1 MLTASLLLLGL
12 VLLAMG
18 LAERHVRL
26 LPLSA
31 SLVYLAV
38 GWAAASIGTVLAEV
52 DPLEQAPWLLPCTE
66 VALLVSLFATGLRI
80 GMPSA
85 HGAWR
90 IAALLAS
97 GGMLASIALGTLA
110 AVALLDLPW
119 PAALLL
125 AAILAPTD
133 PVLATEVQI
142 HDERDRDAVRLS
154 LTAEGGL
161 NDGTAFPVV
170 ALALGLLGV
179 GGVGGAGGFASWGG
193 HWLLADLLW
202 PIAGGLLLGA
212 LLGRA
217 LGGAIRARLRHGH
230 ALGWDELIYLGIIT
244 LAWGLARAAE
254 VSSFLAVFAAGV
266 ALFHEGQAARAAMQ
280 SEGAESG
287 ELAERLRAF
296 GARLERLVEVTMV
309 LFIGAAMTWVQ
320 WRWQHVAFA
329 LLGLL
334 VVRPLGVLAVVRRH
348 AMPRSQR
355 RLVCWF
361 GIRGVGSLF
370 YLAYVLTD
378 AIDERMA
385 RELVSVAVLSIAA
398 SIVAHGVSA
407 TPAMNWYQRRRGGGS
422 GA

>member
-1 MLTASLLLLGL
+1 MLTASLLLLGM

-18 LAERHVRL
+18 LAERHVRV

-31 SLVYLAV
+31 SIVYLAV
-38 GWAAASIGTVLAEV
+38 GWAAASIGTVLSEV
-52 DPLEQAPWLLPCTE
+52 DPLEQAPWLLPCIE
-66 VALLVSLFATGLRI
+66 IALLVSLFATGLRI

-85 HGAWR
+85 HRAWR

-97 GGMLASIALGTLA
+97 GGMLVSIALGTLA
-110 AVALLDLPW
+110 AVVLLGLPW

-142 HDERDRDAVRLS
+142 HDERDRDAVRMS

-170 ALALGLLGV
+170 TLALGLLGI
-179 GGVGGAGGFASWGG
+179 GELGPWGG
-193 HWLLADLLW
+193 QWLLRDLLW

-212 LLGRA
+212 ALGRL
-217 LGGAIRARLRHGH
+217 LGGAIRGGLRRGH
-230 ALGWDELIYLGIIT
+230 DLGWDELLYLGIIT
-244 LAWGLARAAE
+244 LAWGLSRALE

-266 ALFHEGQAARAAMQ
+266 ALFHEGPAARAAMQ
-280 SEGAESG
+280 HEGAESG
-287 ELAERLRAF
+287 ELAQRLRAF

-334 VVRPLGVLAVVRRH
+334 VVRPLGVLAVVRSH
-348 AMPRSQR
+348 TLPRSQR
-355 RLVCWF
+355 RLVAWF

-378 AIDERMA
+378 AIDESLA

-407 TPAMNWYQRRRGGGS
+407 TPAMNWYQRRRGGAS
-422 GA
+422 